1 LVTSVIEPP
10 APATIAAPAER
21 QSPLPPAAGG
31 RDLRIDLLRGFC
43 VLAMV
48 VDHIAGPSVLYG
60 LTGGNRFYTSAAEA
74 FIFISGLVMGLVYR
88 RIIVRD
94 GIGAALRR
102 VMERA
107 VALYL
112 LTVTLTLLFI
122 PAWELFAVRRAQG
135 VDFQDPAA
143 FIVSVLTLH
152 RTYYLVD
159 IPLLYTFLI
168 FIAPAA
174 IVLLSQRKTMLVL
187 IASWAIWALYQFFPE
202 QADMPWPIAGNYL
215 FYASAWQ
222 VFFFTGLVLGWHHTD
237 LSRKFAEVPRQPL
250 LVLSGLGFAA
260 LILLYQIVDRLPRIM
275 SDPDQATSV
284 QLFILEV
291 LFGKSD
297 VRPGRIVASIVV
309 FGFFYLLV
317 TEFWRPLYRA
327 TGWFLLPLG
336 QSALY
341 AYAAH
346 VVLAVPTSVLLDFLT
361 VPDRYARPL
370 NAVIQIATLALIWLF
385 IKGRVLF
392 VSPSSGHARYVWPV
406 AAVLACALLL
416 PLDPSPTLPGFASAA
431 PETDPFASRV
441 ARAFGTPV
449 PGSPPRAEGTAVPLP
464 RPSLRQVQSPLPR
477 GEPRA
482 SAYVGSIRG
491 TFRNM
496 QFFSRALDKDMPYFV
511 YLPPGYAE
519 ENRRYPV
526 VYLLHG
532 NSGSYEEWAAYGL
545 IDRADR
551 MIATREILPLIIVLP
566 QGDFSYWVNLVDGP
580 AYGDY
585 LRADLV
591 RHINATY
598 RILPGR
604 EHRAIGGLSMGAT
617 GALVQAFR
625 YPQEFGVVGAH
636 SPSLPEEGTRDFLGE
651 GRDYELRD
659 PISLAALGGRL
670 HELTIWIDMGNED
683 DWLPRAEELDEIL
696 TERGID
702 HQFNVPPG
710 DHYGGYWTRMVPEY
724 LRFYDA
730 ALNPE
735 RRP

>member
-1 LVTSVIEPP
+1 MFSHLIAPP
-10 APATIAAPAER
+10 RPEAAPAPAER
-21 QSPLPPAAGG
+21 EQSTPASPG

-43 VLAMV
+43 VFAMV
-48 VDHIAGPSVLYG
+48 VDHIAGPSFLYA

-88 RIIVRD
+88 RIVERE
-94 GIGAALRR
+94 GLGSALRR
-102 VMERA
+102 AMERA
-107 VALYL
+107 TALYL
-112 LTVTLTLLFI
+112 LTITLTLLFI
-122 PAWELFAVRRAQG
+122 PAWELLVTQRAQG

-168 FIAPAA
+168 IIAPLAMA
-174 IVLLSQRKTMLVL
+174 LLSQGKTAVVL
-187 IASWAIWALYQFFPE
+187 SISWGLWALYQFFPE
-202 QADMPWPIAGNYL
+202 QADMPWDIAGNYL

-222 VFFFTGLVLGWHHTD
+222 VFFFTGIVLGWHHSELRERLTH
-237 LSRKFAEVPRQPL
+237 FPRRPV
-250 LVLSGLGFAA
+250 LVLSGVLFAA
-260 LILLYQIVDRLPRIM
+260 LVALYHLLDRLPRIM
-275 SDPDQATSV
+275 ADTEQATNI
-284 QLFILEV
+284 QLFFLETV
-291 LFGKSD
+291 FSKSD
-297 VRPGRIVASIVV
+297 LRPGRIVASVVV

-317 TEFWRPLYRA
+317 TELWRPLNRA
-327 TGWFLLPLG
+327 LGWFLLPLG

-346 VVLAVPTSVLLDFLT
+346 IVLAVPTTLLLDSLAI
-361 VPDRYARPL
+361 PDRYARPV
-370 NAVIQIATLALIWLF
+370 NAVVQLATLGVIWLL

-392 VSPSSGHARYVWPV
+392 VSPSRGRARYAWPV
-406 AAVLACALLL
+406 AALLACALLI
-416 PLDPSPTLPGFASAA
+416 PFDPSPSMPGFASAA
-431 PETDPFASRV
+431 AERDPFESRV

-449 PGSPPRAEGTAVPLP
+449 PGTPPRPEGTAVPLP
-464 RPSLRQVQSPLPR
+464 RPSLRQVQSPLRR

-482 SAYVGSIRG
+482 SQYVGDIRG

-496 QFFSRALDKDMPYFV
+496 QFFSGSLNKDMPYFV
-511 YLPPGYAE
+511 YLPPGYEE

-526 VYLLHG
+526 LYLLHG

-551 MIATREILPLIIVLP
+551 MIVAKEILPLIIVLP
-566 QGDFSYWVNLVDGP
+566 QGDFSYWMNLVDGP

-585 LRADLV
+585 LTRDLV

-598 RILPGR
+598 RVLPGR
-604 EHRAIGGLSMGAT
+604 EHRAIGGLSMGGT
-617 GALVQAFR
+617 GALVAAFR
-625 YPQEFGVVGAH
+625 FPQIYGVVGAH

-651 GRDYELRD
+651 GPEYEQRD
-659 PISLAALGGRL
+659 PISLADQAERL
-670 HELTIWIDMGNED
+670 HTLWIWIDVGNED
-683 DWLPRAEELDEIL
+683 AWLPRVEELSETL
-696 TERGID
+696 SQRSID
-702 HQFNVPPG
+702 HQLHVPPG
-710 DHYGGYWTRMVPEY
+710 DHYGGYWSRMVTEY

-735 RRP
+735 RRA

>member
-1 LVTSVIEPP
+1 MFSQVIALPRVV
-10 APATIAAPAER
+10 APSAPEERPLETPAAP
-21 QSPLPPAAGG
+21 G
-31 RDLRIDLLRGFC
+31 RDLRIDFLRGFC

-48 VDHIAGPSVLYG
+48 VDHIAGPSFLYG

-88 RIIVRD
+88 RVVDRD
-94 GIGAALRR
+94 GLGAALRR
-102 VMERA
+102 AIERA
-107 VALYL
+107 TALYL
-112 LTVTLTLLFI
+112 LTITLTLLFI
-122 PAWELFAVRRAQG
+122 PAWELLATHRAQG

-168 FIAPAA
+168 IIAPLAMA
-174 IVLLSQRKTMLVL
+174 LLSQGKTAVLLS
-187 IASWAIWALYQFFPE
+187 ISWGLWALYQFFPE

-222 VFFFTGLVLGWHHTD
+222 VFFFTGIALGWHHSALRHRLAD
-237 LSRKFAEVPRQPL
+237 FPRRPA
-250 LVLSGLGFAA
+250 LVLTGLAFAA
-260 LILLYQIVDRLPRIM
+260 LIVVYQLVDRLPRM
-275 SDPDQATSV
+275 MADSDQAANI
-284 QLFILEV
+284 QLFLLET
-291 LFGKSD
+291 
-297 VRPGRIVASIVV
+297 V
-309 FGFFYLLV
+309 FRL
-317 TEFWRPLYRA
+317 ERA
-327 TGWFLLPLG
+327 LGWFLLPLG

-346 VVLAVPTSVLLDFLT
+346 VVLAVPTSVLLDSLSI
-361 VPDRYARPL
+361 PDRYARPVNAL
-370 NAVIQIATLALIWLF
+370 VQLGTLAVIWLL

-392 VSPSSGHARYVWPV
+392 VSPARGYARYAWPL
-406 AAVLACALLL
+406 ASLLACAILI
-416 PLDPSPTLPGFASAA
+416 PLDPSPSLPGFASAA
-431 PETDPFASRV
+431 PERDPFESRV
-441 ARAFGTPV
+441 ARAFGTPI
-449 PGSPPRAEGTAVPLP
+449 PGSPPRAEGTPVPLP
-464 RPSLRQVQSPLPR
+464 RPSLRQVQSPLRR

-482 SAYVGSIRG
+482 SEYVGNIRG
-491 TFRNM
+491 IFRNM
-496 QFFSRALDKDMPYFV
+496 QFFSTSLDKDMPYFV
-511 YLPPGYAE
+511 YLPPGYE
-519 ENRRYPV
+519 DENRRYPV

-551 MIATREILPLIIVLP
+551 MIVSKEILPFIIVLP

-580 AYGDY
+580 SYGDY
-585 LRADLV
+585 LTRDLI

-598 RILPGR
+598 RVLPGR

-617 GALVQAFR
+617 GAFVAALRF
-625 YPQEFGVVGAH
+625 PQEFGVVGVH

-651 GRDYELRD
+651 GADYELRD
-659 PISLAALGGRL
+659 PISLASKAQRIGSLW
-670 HELTIWIDMGNED
+670 IWIDVGNED
-683 DWLPRAEELDEIL
+683 MWLPRVEELVEELDA
-696 TERGID
+696 RGID
-702 HQFNVPPG
+702 YQYHVPPG
-710 DHYGGYWTRMVPEY
+710 DHYGGYWSRMIPEY